1 MKLSRGV
8 SSRMTA
14 LGRTKAPV
22 DNSRMSRVEGEDGLL
37 AKITFAK
44 WVGTDT
50 LGGEPIT
57 SWVCQDES
65 SRRESLK
72 DYCCT
77 GLPLAICHQLPVE
90 VGIVVW

>member
-22 DNSRMSRVEGEDGLL
+22 DNSKISRVEGEDGLL
-37 AKITFAK
+37 AKTTFAK

-57 SWVCQDES
+57 SWVCQDKS
-65 SRRESLK
+65 SRESL
-72 DYCCT
+72 
-77 GLPLAICHQLPVE
+77 
-90 VGIVVW
+90 